1 MQDLSEKILDPFL
14 TDDEKR
20 ENVFDIP
27 ENLMR
32 EALKK
37 VFSSDL
43 NIETLIEIY
52 DSCQPS
58 THPYAGA
65 PASDFINCS
74 EEEIR
79 SIVVNYIFNNG
90 NNEFQNLI
98 EDLGIEYLDRSEIDS
113 LYYNVRNQFYLSTNE
128 VEELEN
134 GQYIFHSFRA
144 LKNYCDSCFNDLN
157 KVILGEE
164 ITVLEDLFRY
174 SERTNE
180 QFAGI
185 ENWDVSNVTDM
196 NGMFC
201 FAENFNQPIGNW
213 DVSKVEN
220 MECMFSNA
228 ITFNQPLNNWN
239 VSKVTDMHAMFFLAR
254 NFNQP
259 LKNWDVSK
267 VEKMGCMFHYAE
279 RFNQPLD
286 KWDVSKVKDMENMF
300 CHAEDFNQP
309 LNNWDLSRDPDGAE
323 DLEKYR
329 QSKGQVVEQKKKS
342 VHR

>member
-1 MQDLSEKILDPFL
+1 MEEIEQL
-14 TDDEKR
+14 
-20 ENVFDIP
+20 ENGKLLFHSYD
-27 ENLMR
+27 
-32 EALKK
+32 ALKK
-37 VFSSDL
+37 
-43 NIETLIEIY
+43 
-52 DSCQPS
+52 
-58 THPYAGA
+58 
-65 PASDFINCS
+65 
-74 EEEIR
+74 
-79 SIVVNYIFNNG
+79 
-90 NNEFQNLI
+90 
-98 EDLGIEYLDRSEIDS
+98 
-113 LYYNVRNQFYLSTNE
+113 
-128 VEELEN
+128 
-134 GQYIFHSFRA
+134 
-144 LKNYCDSCFNDLN
+144 YCDDVNNPLD
-157 KVILGEE
+157 KVVLGEE
-164 ITVLEDLFRY
+164 ITALNSEDENGNVEGLFED
-174 SERTNE
+174 SGRTNE

-196 NGMFC
+196 NGMFLN
-201 FAENFNQPIGNW
+201 AKNFNQPIGNW

-259 LKNWDVSK
+259 LNNWDVSK